1 MYWEWDENK
10 DRANRRKHGLSFE
23 TASLV
28 FRYPTAV
35 SFPDPNAGEERW
47 RTVGMVGNAVV
58 MVVHT
63 EPDLKDGVEV
73 GRIISARK
81 ATRRE
86 RKNYEEE
93 GF

>member
-1 MYWEWDENK
+1 MHWEWDENK
-10 DRANRRKHGLSFE
+10 SRANRRKHGLSFE
-23 TASLV
+23 TARLV
-28 FRYPTAV
+28 FGDPAAV
-35 SFPDPNAGEERW
+35 SFPDPSAEEERW

-63 EPDLKDGVEV
+63 EPDLRDGVEA

>member
-10 DRANRRKHGLSFE
+10 NRTNRRKHGLSFE

-28 FRYPTAV
+28 FDDPMAI
-35 SFPDPNAGEERW
+35 SFPDPSLEEERW
-47 RTVGMVGNAVV
+47 RTIGLIGNVAVI
-58 MVVHT
+58 VVHT
-63 EPDLKDGVEV
+63 EPELNRGAET
-73 GRIISARK
+73 GRIVSARK

-86 RKNYEEE
+86 RQIYEKE